1 MYGKFCLRTKK
12 MIPVCFTKKCISWKV
27 HSKTLVPKFLLLKEI
42 CVWMPATSVMG
53 KSELDYYHQNVNGR
67 VASQAAE
74 QVKTSDIRKL
84 GNFKKKP
91 AIQKLRKNCCKAF

>member
-1 MYGKFCLRTKK
+1 MFYK
-12 MIPVCFTKKCISWKV
+12 KV
-27 HSKTLVPKFLLLKEI
+27 HFLESSQQNA
-42 CVWMPATSVMG
+42 CPMPATSVMG
-53 KSELDYYHQNVNGR
+53 KLELDYYHQNVNGR